1 MFSTSALTSLV
12 SNKIKL
18 HTVQYVDLVRMFLFC
33 FCLNIMI
40 FTQQSK
46 MCFWTTFVV
55 KLNVKMLKKYIISIN
70 ILKCSPSLLQS
81 LLSPKTICFFFSYF
95 TPFTYIQLSNPNWT
109 NIFYSLS
116 CKISCFFP
124 PELFFDLTTYH
135 LYISYIFL
143 NECRIPSQNMLFTW
157 LISMWYKNLHIFRH
171 FNLYAIS

>member
-81 LLSPKTICFFFSYF
+81 LLSPKTICFFFHIL
-95 TPFTYIQLSNPNWT
+95 PPLL
-109 NIFYSLS
+109 IFNYL
-116 CKISCFFP
+116 ILIGQIFFILWAVRLVVFFP
-124 PELFFDLTTYH
+124 PELFFDLTTCH

-157 LISMWYKNLHIFRH
+157 LISMWYKNFQIFRH